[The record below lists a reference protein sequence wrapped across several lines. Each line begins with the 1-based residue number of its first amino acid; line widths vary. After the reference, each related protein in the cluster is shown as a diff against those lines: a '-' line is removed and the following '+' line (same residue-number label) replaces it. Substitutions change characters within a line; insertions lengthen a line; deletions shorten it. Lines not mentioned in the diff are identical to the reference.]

1 MTRFPRSLVVSVLAA
16 VVVMTA
22 GALPALAKS
31 STVSTTG
38 NDISWPQ
45 CGKTF
50 PSGQAFGIVGVNGGL
65 ANDPNLCLASELSW
79 AALLSTGN
87 ALLPTNHKAALYVNT
102 ADPGSVV
109 PAVADWPS
117 TYKYPTVDPNGV
129 SEAAG
134 LPNADPYGSC
144 DVGSTS
150 AALNNQACAWQYGWD
165 RAIQDM
171 LGLIT
176 TPTGG
181 GFSNHPLDYSWWLDV
196 ETGNTWESGTSGL
209 ANNVADLQ
217 GMVDAQKST
226 GETATDS
233 TNSVVP
239 LGGVA
244 IVGIYS
250 NSSPWKAITGGSTAD
265 PFPGAAPFPAG
276 TASDTGLTSLPDWIP
291 GARTLSG
298 AQANCSLTGF
308 TTTAKPT
315 ITQWFGKPYDGDV
328 ACP

>member
-16 VVVMTA
+16 VVVLTA

-50 PSGQAFGIVGVNGGL
+50 PSGQAFGIVGVNHGL
-65 ANDPNLCLASELSW
+65 ANNLNTCLASELAW
-79 AALLSTGN
+79 AVKSTGN
-87 ALLPTNHKAALYVNT
+87 ALPTGFPQAALYVNT
-102 ADPGSVV
+102 ADPGSVLPV
-109 PAVADWPS
+109 VADWPTS
-117 TYKYPTVDPNGV
+117 NVDPNGV
-129 SEAAG
+129 NESTG
-134 LPNADPYGSC
+134 STNPDPYGSC
-144 DVGSTS
+144 TGTGSNTP
-150 AALNNQACAWQYGWD
+150 ACAWQYGWN

-171 LGLIT
+171 LWLVAIPPSAGV
-176 TPTGG
+176 
-181 GFSNHPLDYSWWLDV
+181 SNLPSKYWWWLDV

-209 ANNVADLQ
+209 ANNVADLR
-217 GMVDAQKST
+217 GMVAALKNT
-226 GETATDS
+226 AETVS
-233 TNSVVP
+233 GVQ
-239 LGGVA
+239 LGGVTT
-244 IVGIYS
+244 VGIYS
-250 NSSPWKAITGGSTAD
+250 TSYQWGQITDTSALGY
-265 PFPGAAPFPAG
+265 
-276 TASDTGLTSLPDWIP
+276 SDLVGLPDWIP

-298 AQANCSLTGF
+298 AQANCSLSGF

>member
-1 MTRFPRSLVVSVLAA
+1 MIRFPRSLVVSVLAA
-16 VVVMTA
+16 VVVLTA

-45 CGKTF
+45 CGGSYPT
-50 PSGQAFGIVGVNGGL
+50 GQAFGIVGVNHGL
-65 ANDPNLCLASELSW
+65 ANNLNSCLGGELSW
-79 AALLSTGN
+79 AAKSPGN

-117 TYKYPTVDPNGV
+117 NYVDPTVDPNGV

-144 DVGSTS
+144 DVGSNS

-171 LGLIT
+171 LGLIA

-217 GMVDAQKST
+217 GMVAALKST
-226 GETATDS
+226 GETVTGS
-233 TNSVVP
+233 GVP
-239 LGGVA
+239 LGGVTT
-244 IVGIYS
+244 VGIYS
-250 NSSPWKAITGGSTAD
+250 TSYQWGQITDSSALGYPDLVGVG
-265 PFPGAAPFPAG
+265 
-276 TASDTGLTSLPDWIP
+276 LPDWIP

>member
-1 MTRFPRSLVVSVLAA
+1 M
-16 VVVMTA
+16 
-22 GALPALAKS
+22 
-31 STVSTTG
+31 
-38 NDISWPQ
+38 
-45 CGKTF
+45 
-50 PSGQAFGIVGVNGGL
+50 
-65 ANDPNLCLASELSW
+65 
-79 AALLSTGN
+79 
-87 ALLPTNHKAALYVNT
+87 
-102 ADPGSVV
+102 
-109 PAVADWPS
+109 
-117 TYKYPTVDPNGV
+117 
-129 SEAAG
+129 SEAPG
-134 LPNADPYGSC
+134 NLNEDPYGVCNGLDS
-144 DVGSTS
+144 
-150 AALNNQACAWQYGWD
+150 QACAWQYGWD

-171 LGLIT
+171 LGLIA

-217 GMVDAQKST
+217 GMVDALKST
-226 GETATDS
+226 GEKATDS

-250 NSSPWKAITGGSTAD
+250 TSSQWKAITGGSTAD